1 MTSVTNLKTNLYSY
15 GQTLKMCEFLI
26 KGDSYF
32 KGKNVDTTKINK
44 EISIKSYCS
53 NDDCKTNEERINA
66 LTVYIYMEFKKSI
79 RKTYYNKYDE
89 CFLMWVSD
97 KLFRIHNKSK
107 GKKDKTRYIDTIILK
122 SAYEKYLK
130 NHKVKLDYW
139 ELFDSIKGLKEAY
152 LRYMAE
158 FYLLLIR
165 ICKTVVDYK
174 DNGAGSNNLSKYSD
188 HCLTQYRSL
197 YLSISECNS
206 YLRLLNKLKGIYDD
220 FRSYAIKK
228 NGSKNDLETNL
239 KKLTNPDG
247 VEMDAVRSFKPYIIT
262 KKKCYSQKKKAGPPP
277 LQFSSKKEPPPP
289 QSEPQPA
296 PPSSQ
301 KSQGGSNGQDP
312 PNISDSSK
320 KNTGGG
326 GSSGDVNPG
335 DRSNGPTSSTSEGS
349 FDWGSSIFKFI
360 LNGTEILKKTSDF
373 IDQNQKKVKEV
384 TDKIINVYN
393 GAMDDLKKVYDKS
406 NKYLN
411 NFISNVT
418 SHLNSIGAP
427 SKPDGNPSEPEKSI
441 NGGDS
446 PSQLPS
452 NSPTAPIDPT
462 DSSTSKKDP
471 PPNLAPS
478 PIPQKQPSPQSQH
491 IIHQT
496 PDVPAQVNQ
505 PNSQQIGQLVNS
517 LSSNPN
523 LKKTWNIFPTTWNGS
538 GDCKPEIKFMNAT
551 LVCCTSKQCSLT
563 GVSVTLIL
571 IPIILLI
578 AYKCLSFGSSK
589 KSEKKNMKGVIKLVD
604 GNRKTKI
611 IISSDDRIKRLK
623 PVINSV
629 GRKKDPLL
637 NIYKLMQADPIPFI
651 NLFFLLIF
659 FVYKRK
665 SDCLEL

>member
-1 MTSVTNLKTNLYSY
+1 MPINSLKMNLYPY

-66 LTVYIYMEFKKSI
+66 LTVYIYMKFKNSI
-79 RKTYYNKYDE
+79 RKTNYNKYDE

-97 KLFRIHNKSK
+97 KLFRIHSKSK

-228 NGSKNDLETNL
+228 NPSNNNLEINL

-247 VEMDAVRSFKPYIIT
+247 EEMDAVRYFKPYKIT
-262 KKKCYSQKKKAGPPP
+262 NKKCYSQKKKAGPPP
-277 LQFSSKKEPPPP
+277 LQSSSKKEPPPP
-289 QSEPQPA
+289 QSE

-326 GSSGDVNPG
+326 GSGGDVNPG
-335 DRSNGPTSSTSEGS
+335 DGSNGSTSSTSEGS

-360 LNGTEILKKTSDF
+360 LNGAENLKKTSEF
-373 IDQNQKKVKEV
+373 IHKNQEKVKEV
-384 TDKIINVYN
+384 TDKISNVYN
-393 GAMDDLKKVYDKS
+393 DAKDNLKNVYDKS

-441 NGGDS
+441 NGRDS

-452 NSPTAPIDPT
+452 NSQPIM
-462 DSSTSKKDP
+462 P
-471 PPNLAPS
+471 PYPS
-478 PIPQKQPSPQSQH
+478 PNPLPTSPQDPQLPSSPDPIQQKQPSPQPQPNTQQ
-491 IIHQT
+491 I

-589 KSEKKNMKGVIKLVD
+589 KSEKKNMKRVIKLVD